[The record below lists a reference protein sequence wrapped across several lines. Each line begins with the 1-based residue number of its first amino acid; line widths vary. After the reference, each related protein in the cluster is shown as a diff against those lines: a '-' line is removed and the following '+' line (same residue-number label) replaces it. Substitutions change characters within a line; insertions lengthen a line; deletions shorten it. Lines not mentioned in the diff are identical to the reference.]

1 MSESGICPTLD
12 FMHPSMQ
19 IVLSCKWFKILS
31 ILLQKQ
37 VKEADYGTDVQ
48 TIKAEYERHQKE
60 HKVIDQFQGNVE
72 KCREAEVRF
81 HGEELKIYGERMTI
95 LQKAYNE
102 LLVTSNKRVSDLHT
116 LHDFISAAHAELSWL
131 NEKEEAESN
140 RDWADKNLNLK
151 DVERYYEQLM
161 SELESRESHFSSVQD
176 RGESLIIA
184 RHPASPVIEA
194 HMTAMQ
200 TKWAW
205 LLQLTLCLE
214 THLRHAS
221 TSGQFFGEC
230 DTAEKWMKEREDQ
243 LNSHFAQSDFKL
255 DEGEALLKEMQT
267 LRDELSQYE
276 DEVQRLI
283 ETAGEI
289 VPLRARRERLR
300 QPIEAVA
307 ICKYQ
312 NSEISIQKD
321 EVCTVRDNSNKL
333 KWKVTNS
340 RGQQGEAPGVMFVL
354 TPPDQEAIETAEK
367 LKRHYDRVI
376 TLWQKKHL
384 RMRQNMIFATIKVVK
399 SWDFQQYMS
408 MEKEQ
413 RFAIRRALNEDSEKL
428 IQEGEPNDP
437 QLKRLQ
443 REIEEVNRLFDEWER
458 RAALEEERRN
468 AAKAFNDR
476 YV

>member
-1 MSESGICPTLD
+1 
-12 FMHPSMQ
+12 
-19 IVLSCKWFKILS
+19 
-31 ILLQKQ
+31 
-37 VKEADYGTDVQ
+37 
-48 TIKAEYERHQKE
+48 
-60 HKVIDQFQGNVE
+60 
-72 KCREAEVRF
+72 
-81 HGEELKIYGERMTI
+81 
-95 LQKAYNE
+95 
-102 LLVTSNKRVSDLHT
+102 
-116 LHDFISAAHAELSWL
+116 
-131 NEKEEAESN
+131 
-140 RDWADKNLNLK
+140 
-151 DVERYYEQLM
+151 
-161 SELESRESHFSSVQD
+161 
-176 RGESLIIA
+176 
-184 RHPASPVIEA
+184 
-194 HMTAMQ
+194 
-200 TKWAW
+200 
-205 LLQLTLCLE
+205 
-214 THLRHAS
+214 
-221 TSGQFFGEC
+221 
-230 DTAEKWMKEREDQ
+230 MKEREDQ
-243 LNSHFAQSDFKL
+243 LNGHFAQSDFKL
-255 DEGEALLKEMQT
+255 DEGEVLLKEMQQ

-312 NSEISIQKD
+312 SSEISIQKD
-321 EVCTVRDNSNKL
+321 EVCTIRDNSNKL

-340 RGQQGEAPGVMFVL
+340 RGQQGEAPGVMFLL

-399 SWDFQQYMS
+399 SWDFQQYMC

-413 RFAIRRALNEDSEKL
+413 RIAIRRALNEDSEKL

-443 REIEEVNRLFDEWER
+443 REIDEVNRLFDEWER

-476 YV
+476 CTNLEMTLSEFEKHIIKVCKAPLPRDVENLQALVVAHKQFESEVQGHEPEINQVKNLFNEIPEKTPKEQAKLDKVLDQWDRIWSFTSFYVERLKTVEITLTGLEEVTVVVNEFEQKLAAYDSMPSDMENLRKAHDDLMTLEAEIQDKQVL